1 MTIIAKS
8 IKTIFATFGLVCAAL
23 LALFIF
29 AAYSG
34 NGDQI
39 AKVGCAFQTDGV
51 AEYSSCMY
59 NAGANI
65 DN

>member
-1 MTIIAKS
+1 MTIIAQS
-8 IKTIFATFGLVCAAL
+8 IKTVFATLGLVCAAII
-23 LALFIF
+23 ALFIL

-39 AKVGCAFQTDGV
+39 AKVGCAIQTDGV

-59 NAGANI
+59 NAGASI
-65 DN
+65 DD